1 MKAVTDP
8 FIPSAR
14 VRAVVFA
21 LVVLGF
27 GITAFLADLT
37 APSPG
42 DYRPL
47 FGTLVAQ
54 IPPLVWFFAN
64 VAMLFGVYVE
74 WRRIYRSLRS
84 QPAPGWLVVATAIAV
99 AVPSI
104 AAMLNGDAG
113 VLLLYATIL
122 GFSFALCGH
131 DRLDWAAAGVVL
143 AIPAAIELPMIIAG
157 AAVAL
162 GFVARESKR
171 GVTLTVAFAIGLAL
185 WLVAIPAIV
194 FGSASHIDIAPR
206 SIALFA
212 VGAVVLLVLARR
224 ASPLELTVGFGVAC
238 IALAGSAGFTLALPF
253 LGAAPLLL
261 LDRGKPRAAQWL
273 AMGGMMG
280 MVAVHAM

>member
-1 MKAVTDP
+1 MNAVIDP

-21 LVVLGF
+21 LVVIGF
-27 GITAFLADLT
+27 AVTAFVADVA
-37 APSPG
+37 APSSRGYP
-42 DYRPL
+42 PL

-54 IPPLVWFFAN
+54 IAPLVWFFAN

-74 WRRIYRSLRS
+74 WRRIYRSLRV
-84 QPAPGWLVVATAIAV
+84 QPAPGWLVLATAIAV

-113 VLLLYATIL
+113 VLLLYAIML
-122 GFSFALCGH
+122 GFSFALCGQ
-131 DRLDWAAAGVVL
+131 DRLDWTAGGVVL
-143 AIPAAIELPMIIAG
+143 AIPAAIQLPMVIVG
-157 AAVAL
+157 AAVVL

-171 GVTLTVAFAIGLAL
+171 GVTLTVAYAIGLAL
-185 WLVAIPAIV
+185 WLVAIPELV
-194 FGSASHIDIAPR
+194 FGSAAHIDVAPR
-206 SIALFA
+206 SVALFA
-212 VGAVVLLVLARR
+212 VAAVVLLVVARR
-224 ASPLELTVGFGVAC
+224 ASPLELTVVFGVTC
-238 IALAGSAGFTLALPF
+238 IAVAGSAGFTLALPF

-273 AMGGMMG
+273 AMAGMMG